1 MTDVMRVEM
10 TFTEEYYS
18 LLPKA
23 EMEKNIKRELYHKFF
38 NNIVDQEIE
47 PEMIQSIRIDTYLV
61 SKLDMYMK
69 EMKNAPFFNMDEEQ
83 QKEFTNTIEILL
95 NLMNM
100 GLAGKMVLKA
110 IINRT

>member
-1 MTDVMRVEM
+1 MTDIIRAEV

-18 LLPKA
+18 EFSKK
-23 EMEKNIKRELYHKFF
+23 EFEKIIKRELYYKFF
-38 NNIVDQEIE
+38 NKIVDQEIE